1 MTAEG
6 IEAMCLARPKE
17 IIDDSKETTTIS
29 PNTICSYKIYETTI
43 RNVEIWAVDVSI
55 GSEIRPDGSQ
65 PGGIAKASSGRDS
78 TNWSLFMK
86 IEDLE
91 PEKCEQTAKYEV
103 ERAQVI
109 T

>member
-1 MTAEG
+1 M
-6 IEAMCLARPKE
+6 IPKRPQVSRPIQSVATK
-17 IIDDSKETTTIS
+17 STKLQHAT
-29 PNTICSYKIYETTI
+29 
-43 RNVEIWAVDVSI
+43 VEIWAVDVSI

-103 ERAQVI
+103 ESADVI
-109 T
+109 